1 MLLKCPNPRFPFSY
15 LASWSW
21 TFWHWDISH
30 VIWCELQSVISSQ
43 IKPLWPQYCR
53 YCFFCRNSTCKMFWK
68 KIGKKIIFAIRHK
81 KAFFLDFYSHALFNW
96 HQADFLRYIWCH
108 EFIRDW
114 DFLFVCRELP
124 VFYFV
129 FTSIIDILDAWN
141 IYTKVLSEM
150 LLVSTKS
157 VALFNFIPRVTM
169 SSPCSIVI
177 YSIIFVLNKR
187 VFFSLFSEFLFCL

>member
-68 KIGKKIIFAIRHK
+68 KIGKKIIFVIRHK
-81 KAFFLDFYSHALFNW
+81 KAFFLDFYSQALFNW
-96 HQADFLRYIWCH
+96 HQPDFLRYIWCY
-108 EFIRDW
+108 ECIRDW

-124 VFYFV
+124 MSYFV